1 MNYFRSQDKTLEAIG
16 DGLPHDENGL
26 PCAPSWEFL
35 HRELHRFT
43 DLMRSL
49 AEMNDRSSRYDLY
62 HPPVI

>member
-1 MNYFRSQDKTLEAIG
+1 MVYPTTRMVC
-16 DGLPHDENGL
+16 H
-26 PCAPSWEFL
+26 APRDWEFL